1 MTNEIYRARIL
12 DHFQHPRHRGSLE
25 TMQSIGRAAIP
36 MCGDEIEV
44 GVREVGDA
52 GLTVR
57 FRGRACAVCIASA
70 SMMAELVDS
79 LDRAR
84 VRELTDEFLGWML
97 GRADGR
103 NARRRSAGAHRDLR
117 SGARG
122 GQPCA
127 LRRVAVGCA
136 RRRAGAGS
144 GATSGERRGRRDRAR
159 SLRPER
165 ARIEAFE

>member
-44 GVREVGDA
+44 GVREVGDG

-97 GRADGR
+97 GRAAAGTLGAAAPELIETFSAVR
-103 NARRRSAGAHRDLR
+103 EAGSRARCAALPWGALAHALAPGAERPQVSAAAGATE
-117 SGARG
+117 
-122 GQPCA
+122 P
-127 LRRVAVGCA
+127 AVSA
-136 RRRAGAGS
+136 PRAPG
-144 GATSGERRGRRDRAR
+144 
-159 SLRPER
+159 
-165 ARIEAFE
+165 